1 MKKNKM
7 FNKKKKTNIPL
18 RRKIGV
24 VYVRVVFFIKI
35 ILVVSLSLF
44 FFTNYFSSVKQEI
57 AQYIYEFTSD
67 VGFRLENVL
76 IEGQYNTQEEDILAT
91 LNADKGTAIFS
102 LDLDLIKSNLRRN
115 PWIKNIAIIE
125 RRLPNTL
132 YIRLIERIPIAIWQI
147 NGQVFLIDQEGYKI
161 TNNIGSFSN
170 LLHVVG
176 SDANIYTSK
185 LIQDLAK
192 YPELAKKIISS
203 VRYGGRR
210 WDLNL
215 EQGITVKMPDL
226 RFEHALDYLAGLDMK
241 NILFNQNYKIVDLR
255 DSSKVYMEK
264 Y

>member
-147 NGQVFLIDQEGYKI
+147 NGQVFLIDQEDRK
-161 TNNIGSFSN
+161 S
-170 LLHVVG
+170 VV
-176 SDANIYTSK
+176 
-185 LIQDLAK
+185 
-192 YPELAKKIISS
+192 
-203 VRYGGRR
+203 
-210 WDLNL
+210 
-215 EQGITVKMPDL
+215 
-226 RFEHALDYLAGLDMK
+226 
-241 NILFNQNYKIVDLR
+241 
-255 DSSKVYMEK
+255 
-264 Y
+264 